1 MNITVNNVE
10 LYYEVVGSG
19 APLVM
24 IHGNGESHEIFRE
37 AVQLLSQR
45 FTCYLLDSRGHGRS
59 QPVTEYHYEDMAEDV
74 CQFIQ
79 ALGLEHVT
87 YYGFSDGGIIGL
99 LLAGKHPK
107 LLEKMIISGA
117 NTRPDAVSKRVV
129 RLFKVINFLHKNPL
143 FELMLTEPHITKEQ
157 LQAIETPTL
166 VLAGSKD
173 LVLEEDTRFI
183 AESIPH
189 ATLQILP
196 GESHTSYIV
205 HKEKIAELILDY
217 CLR

>member
-1 MNITVNNVE
+1 MNITVNNVN
-10 LYYEVVGSG
+10 LYYEVAGSG

-24 IHGNGESHEIFRE
+24 VHGNGETHAIFDK
-37 AVQLLSQR
+37 AVPLLAEH
-45 FTCYLLDSRGHGRS
+45 FTCYLLDSRGHGQS

-79 ALGLEHVT
+79 ALGLEKVT

-107 LLEKMIISGA
+107 LLDKMVISGA
-117 NTRPDAVSKRVV
+117 NTRPDAVVKRIV

-189 ATLQILP
+189 ASLKILP
-196 GESHTSYIV
+196 GEGHASYIV

-217 CLR
+217 CLK